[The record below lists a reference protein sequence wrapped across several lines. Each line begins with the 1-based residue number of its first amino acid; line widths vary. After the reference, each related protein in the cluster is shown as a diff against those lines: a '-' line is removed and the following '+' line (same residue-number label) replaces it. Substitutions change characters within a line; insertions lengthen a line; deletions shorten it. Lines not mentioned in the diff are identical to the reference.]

1 MGATIGTR
9 LHTWLFGEK
18 VGSDRFG
25 NDYYRD
31 RRRREGRRERRWVI
45 YQGEPEGSA
54 VPPEWQGWLTHT
66 VEATPLEHPPVA
78 RPWLK
83 EHQPNLTG
91 AAGAYRPPGALL
103 EGGRRPPAT
112 DDYEPWLPE

>member
-1 MGATIGTR
+1 MGATLGTWIYTR
-9 LHTWLFGEK
+9 LFGNK

-25 NDYYRD
+25 NRYFTE
-31 RRRREGRRERRWVI
+31 RRPRPGRRARRWVI

-66 VEATPLEHPPVA
+66 VAETPLERPPVE

-83 EHQPNLTG
+83 EHTPNLTG

-103 EGGRRPPAT
+103 AGGHRPPAT
-112 DDYEPWLPE
+112 DDYEPWTPG